1 MRNFSRRRDILQ
13 KNKTVCNTILLKMR
27 IKMKRNLNLLALI
40 LVFCIVAV
48 GLEGCGMSKE
58 EKILKHLENKYGET
72 FVVDEFIGAG
82 WDVHYNEFHCHS
94 DLHPDERFAVFEYSD
109 GEIGDDYF
117 GVLAKPKY
125 EEMLRCYLDKYFN
138 DYKLFFNF
146 TQPAFNDRFTDS
158 NKLESYIK
166 SAPRIFDTNIT
177 VFTNNED
184 IDDTEFE
191 TICNDL
197 QKQFVCFTIS
207 IEVFDEQ
214 EYLEANEEN
223 FIRIFGKKRYEK
235 IVKGDE

>member
-1 MRNFSRRRDILQ
+1 
-13 KNKTVCNTILLKMR
+13 
-27 IKMKRNLNLLALI
+27 MKRNLNLLALI

-58 EKILKHLENKYGET
+58 EKILKHLEEKYGET

-94 DLHPDERFAVFEYSD
+94 DSHPDERFAVFENSD

-125 EEMLRCYLDKYFN
+125 EEMLRGQLDQYFN

-146 TQPAFNDRFTDS
+146 KERAFEDRFINPD
-158 NKLESYIK
+158 KLESYIK
-166 SAPRIFDTNIT
+166 SAPRLLRTGIFVI
-177 VFTNNED
+177 TNNED
-184 IDDTEFE
+184 INDTEFE
-191 TICNDL
+191 AICNDL
-197 QKQFVCFTIS
+197 QKQFVHFDIF

-214 EYLEANEEN
+214 KYLETDEEN
-223 FIRIFGKKRYEK
+223 FSRRFAKKEYIK
-235 IVKGDE
+235 FVKGDE